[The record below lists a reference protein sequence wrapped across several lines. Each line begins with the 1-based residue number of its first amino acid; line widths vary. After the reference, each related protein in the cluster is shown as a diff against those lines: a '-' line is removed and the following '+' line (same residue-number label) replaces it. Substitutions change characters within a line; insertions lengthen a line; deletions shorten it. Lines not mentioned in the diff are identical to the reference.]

1 MPLSAEQYALLT
13 LNAWRHAHAESS
25 ASQHVAQLNA
35 LHAVGAVVGAALGA
49 AVGSRLGSEGAVDG
63 VEARDARGRSGDC
76 VGVDA
81 GEAAA

>member
-1 MPLSAEQYALLT
+1 MLT

-49 AVGSRLGSEGAVDG
+49 AVGSRLGSGVGARLAVG
-63 VEARDARGRSGDC
+63 SGLA
-76 VGVDA
+76 VGLGLAKVLVRA
-81 GEAAA
+81 LGLLVVWGTHA